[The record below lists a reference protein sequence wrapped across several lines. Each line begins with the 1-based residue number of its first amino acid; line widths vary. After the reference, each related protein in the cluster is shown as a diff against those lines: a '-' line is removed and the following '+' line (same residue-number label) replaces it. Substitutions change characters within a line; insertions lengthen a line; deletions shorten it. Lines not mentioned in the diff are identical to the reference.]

1 MHPVSSM
8 LVLVALFALLN
19 VATAFQMAGRVN
31 NGHSSAVVMMADK
44 SKSLPFL
51 PQPANLVGLPGDV
64 GKNCIRYVHS

>member
-1 MHPVSSM
+1 M

-19 VATAFQMAGRVN
+19 VATAFQMIGRVSN
-31 NGHSSAVVMMADK
+31 HRSSSVIMMADK

-64 GKNCIRYVHS
+64 GKNYICHTL